1 MKPRIGSFLKTRL
14 KRPWRLWTRALR
26 TLAGVLLLVHAAR
39 LNAADTPAAAPYQAA
54 IGRLDSWI
62 DAIQKEQSP
71 ASIMIALVDDRR
83 VVWARGFGLA
93 DADRKIAAT
102 ADSLARVGSVSKLFT
117 DIALMRLVEEG
128 KIDLNAEV
136 RTILRDFQPRN
147 PFDKPIT
154 PKQLLAHRSG
164 LVREPP
170 VGHYFD
176 STKPTIA
183 ETVASLNRTTL
194 VDEPGTR
201 VKYSN
206 AGITVVGRVI
216 EFATGEPFAKG
227 VDDLVLKPLGMT
239 RSSFAPGAA
248 LRSEIAKGIMWT
260 YEGREFAAPVFPL
273 GIAPAGE
280 LYSTA
285 ADLGKFLSALF
296 ARGEGERGR
305 ILKAETL
312 ERMWEPAFVDLSG
325 AKTAVFGLGFA
336 LGELDGKRKVG
347 HSGAVYGYATQVS
360 ALPDEKLGAVV
371 IVTRDCANAIA
382 SRIADACLRS
392 LIAVRE
398 KKSLPELTLPHAPG
412 RDRAKAIEGRY
423 AAGDRVIDLKAS
435 GDRLFAFPLRGGTR
449 LELRVNGNEL
459 IVSDPIASGP
469 SVVVRE
475 NHVFYEGE
483 RLEKLEPGKPASC
496 PEGWKGLIGEYG
508 WEYDKLFIL
517 EKDGGL
523 HVLIEWF
530 FDYPLARESNTVYAF
545 PDFGLYERE
554 KMTFHRDA
562 SGSADRVEVAG
573 VVFPRIR
580 LDGDDGS
587 TFRIKPLRPIDELLV
602 EALKASPPVESERRD
617 VPRLVDVAKL
627 DATIRFDIRYA
638 TANNF
643 LGTPVYSSPRAFLRE
658 PAALALLRVHRSL
671 KEKGYG
677 LLIHDAYRPWYVTKM
692 FWEATPIDKRMFVAD
707 PAKGSRHNRGA
718 AVDLTLYDLAT
729 GLPVV
734 APGGYDEFSDR
745 SYPDYPGGTS
755 MERYVRDLLREA
767 MEREGFSV
775 YEAEWWHFDYK
786 AWSDYPI
793 LNVPFEKL

>member
-1 MKPRIGSFLKTRL
+1 MRPRLESFLETRL
-14 KRPWRLWTRALR
+14 KRPRRVRTRVLR
-26 TLAGVLLLVHAAR
+26 AIAAVLLFGHAAR
-39 LNAADTPAAAPYQAA
+39 LNAADVPAAAPYQAA
-54 IGRLDSWI
+54 IARLEPWI
-62 DAIQKEQSP
+62 EAIQKEQSP
-71 ASIMIALVDDRR
+71 ASITIALVDDRR

-102 ADSLARVGSVSKLFT
+102 SDSLARVGSVSKLFT

-128 KIDLNAEV
+128 KIDLDADV
-136 RTILRDFQPRN
+136 TTILRGFRPRN

-154 PKQLLAHRSG
+154 LKQLLAHRSG

-176 STKPTIA
+176 STNPTIA
-183 ETVASLNRTTL
+183 ETVASLNHTTL

-206 AGITVVGRVI
+206 AGITVVGEVI
-216 EFATGEPFAKG
+216 EVAVGEPFAPA
-227 VDDLVLKPLGMT
+227 VNDLVLKPLGMD
-239 RSSFAPGAA
+239 RSSFAPAA
-248 LRSEIAKGIMWT
+248 ELRSEIAKGFMWT

-285 ADLGKFLSALF
+285 ADLAKFLSALF

-305 ILKAETL
+305 VLKAETL
-312 ERMWEPAFVDLSG
+312 ERMWEPAFVDRSG
-325 AKTAVFGLGFA
+325 GKTAVFGLGFA
-336 LGELDGKRKVG
+336 LGALDGKRKVG

-371 IVTRDCANAIA
+371 IVARDCANAIA
-382 SRIADACLRS
+382 SRIADASLRS
-392 LIAVRE
+392 MIAVRE
-398 KKSLPELTLPHAPG
+398 KKSLPELSLPRPPG
-412 RDRAKAIEGRY
+412 RDRARALEGRY
-423 AAGDRVIDLKAS
+423 AAGDRVVDLRAS
-435 GDRLFAFPLRGGTR
+435 GDRLFAWPARGGTR

-475 NHVFYEGE
+475 NKVLFEGE
-483 RLEKLEPGKPASC
+483 PLEKVERVKPATC
-496 PEGWKGLIGEYG
+496 PEGRRGLIGEYG
-508 WEYDKLFIL
+508 WDYDKLFIL
-517 EKDGGL
+517 EKDGAL

-530 FDYPLARESNTVYAF
+530 FDYPLVRETNDVYAF
-545 PDFGLYERE
+545 PDWGLYERE
-554 KMTFHRDA
+554 KLTFHRDA
-562 SGSADRVEVAG
+562 SGRADRVEVAG
-573 VVFPRIR
+573 VAFPRIR
-580 LDGDDGS
+580 LEGDDGS
-587 TFRIKPLRPIDELLV
+587 TFRIKPLRPIDELRA
-602 EALKASPPVESERRD
+602 EALRAFPPVEADRPD
-617 VPRLVDVAKL
+617 VPRLVDLARL
-627 DATIRFDIRYA
+627 DATIKFDIRYA

-658 PAALALLRVHRSL
+658 PAAEALLRVHRSL

-677 LLIHDAYRPWYVTKM
+677 LLIHDAYRPWYVTKI
-692 FWEATPIDKRMFVAD
+692 FWEATPPDKRVFVAD

-718 AVDLTLYDLAT
+718 AVDLTLYDLTT
-729 GLPVV
+729 GVAV
-734 APGGYDEFSDR
+734 AAPGGYDEFSDR

-755 MERYVRDLLREA
+755 LERYVRDLLRDA

-775 YEAEWWHFDYK
+775 YEAEWWHFDYQ